1 VLQPIP
7 VVIASRWWA
16 VTLRGVAGILFG
28 ILTFVAPAVSL
39 LALVLLFGWYAI
51 VNGVFALVAALR
63 GRAVGVP
70 RWGSLV
76 VEGIASLVA
85 GVLTLIW
92 PGISALALLVVIA
105 AWAVVTGVAQ
115 IAAAVRLR
123 RHIRGEWLLALTG
136 VLSVA
141 FGVLL
146 LVAPGAGAL
155 AMVLWIGAYALV
167 FGVLLVA
174 LSLRLRSWG
183 RSGTRQL
190 PTGGIPARA

>member
-123 RHIRGEWLLALTG
+123 RHVRGEWLLALTG